1 MTDDILLGWTKYPV
15 VQAIFAAGSEE
26 NETPPSLPLKG
37 RDGVEFFVD
46 METIT
51 LGYALF
57 VSNCFACALGDGLD
71 MRDDT
76 LSVFYRL
83 AAVVVGTQQ
92 DKVCTCLTGQ
102 IGANLC
108 LIHFLLEHGDGDEDG
123 G

>member
-1 MTDDILLGWTKYPV
+1 MADDVLFWWAKDPV
-15 VQAIFAAGSEE
+15 VQTIFAAGSEE
-26 NETPPSLPLKG
+26 NETPPSLPFKG

-46 METIT
+46 METIAF
-51 LGYALF
+51 GYALLVGDGF
-57 VSNCFACALGDGLD
+57 TCALGDGLD

-92 DKVCTCLTGQ
+92 DKVCACLTSQ

-108 LIHFLLEHGDGDEDG
+108 LVHFLLEHGDGDEDG